1 MTSIRRKLVL
11 ALLGAISLAQLLG
24 ALAFY
29 RGTLE
34 EVGSLFDYQLRQ
46 FALSVRDQAF
56 HNSFA
61 PPVEEDEEGFDFV
74 IQVWNPEGVRLY
86 YSHPHR
92 TLPGLAQESGY
103 ATIDTPE
110 GAWRVFSTR
119 LFNQVIQV
127 AQPME
132 VRNRMALATASHLL
146 IPFLVLVPV
155 LGFLSWSLVTREL
168 RPIKKLA
175 RAVAARSP
183 NTLTP
188 IPEKNVP
195 EEVMPLVRSLNDLL
209 VRLAEAIAAQKAF
222 IADAAHELRTP
233 IAALQLQVQL
243 LERALSEEERLTQI
257 ADLKSGVVRAGHA
270 VQQLL
275 TLARQEPDASLKV
288 PRKVDLAQLAGQ
300 VVTDHA
306 GLARSR
312 SIDLGLGQVEP
323 VSIRG
328 ETEGLRVLLANLV
341 DNAIRYTP
349 DGGRVD
355 VSVTSKESR
364 VLLQVDDSGP
374 GIPESDRPRVFDRFY
389 RGENQQIPGTGLGM
403 AIVKAIA
410 DRHHAMVQLD
420 TSELGGLSVRVL
432 FERDTI
438 ATPDDFSIST
448 DSMTAPAA

>member
-1 MTSIRRKLVL
+1 MTSIRRKLVI
-11 ALLGAISLAQLLG
+11 ALLGAISVAQLFG

-29 RGTLE
+29 QGTQE
-34 EVGSLFDYQLRQ
+34 EVGALFDYQLRQ

-56 HNSFA
+56 HNTFA
-61 PPVEEDEEGFDFV
+61 PPVETGDEDFDFV

-86 YSHPHR
+86 YSNPHR
-92 TLPGLAQESGY
+92 TLPGLAQQSGY

-132 VRNRMALATASHLL
+132 VRNRMALATAAHLL
-146 IPFLVLVPV
+146 IPFLALVPV

-168 RPIKKLA
+168 RPIKRLA

-188 IPEKNVP
+188 IPERHVP
-195 EEVMPLVRSLNDLL
+195 EEVLPLVRSLNDLL
-209 VRLAEAIAAQKAF
+209 GRLAEAIATQKAF

-243 LERALSEEERLTQI
+243 LERVTTEQDRRLQL

-270 VQQLL
+270 VHQLL
-275 TLARQEPDASLKV
+275 TLARQEPDAALKTSQRVSL
-288 PRKVDLAQLAGQ
+288 PDLVNR
-300 VVTDHA
+300 VVIDHTSV
-306 GLARSR
+306 ARAR
-312 SIDLGLGQVEP
+312 DIDLGLTAMEP
-323 VSIRG
+323 LSIHG
-328 ETEGLRVLLANLV
+328 DPEGLRVLLANLV

-349 DGGRVD
+349 TGGRVD
-355 VSVTSKESR
+355 ISVMTEAER
-364 VLLQVDDSGP
+364 TVMQVDDSGP
-374 GIPESDRPRVFDRFY
+374 GIPESERPRVFDRFY
-389 RGENQQIPGTGLGM
+389 RGENQQVPGTGLGM

-410 DRHHAMVQLD
+410 DRHRATV
-420 TSELGGLSVRVL
+420 ELCKSPTGGLRVKVV
-432 FERDTI
+432 FQRDTI
-438 ATPDDFSIST
+438 AAADNLSVST
-448 DSMTAPAA
+448 EAAGR